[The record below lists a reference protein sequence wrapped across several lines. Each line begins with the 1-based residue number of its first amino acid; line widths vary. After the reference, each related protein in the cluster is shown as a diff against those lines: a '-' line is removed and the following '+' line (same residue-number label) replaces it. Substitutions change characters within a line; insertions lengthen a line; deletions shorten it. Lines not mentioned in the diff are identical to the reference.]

1 MSMQYVDPDAPLL
14 DKFLII
20 NGSIFYLYHFIS
32 ISQRFFNIDY
42 AVIFPNIYKSF
53 QQNEKH
59 NTAFS

>member
-14 DKFLII
+14 DEFLII
-20 NGSIFYLYHFIS
+20 NGSILYHFIWQ
-32 ISQRFFNIDY
+32 QRFFNIDY